1 MKSKITTKIDK
12 RIGQLAK
19 RINNLTIQSET
30 VYSQE
35 VDLII
40 VSDCRDKYRIE
51 RALDGMLGFCFDENM
66 LKLYRKLC
74 RYYYSIDSCAT
85 VEYVYAYRDM
95 WDSGTEG

>member
-1 MKSKITTKIDK
+1 MKSKITIKANR

-19 RINNLTIQSET
+19 RINKLTIQSET
-30 VYSQE
+30 IYSQE

-51 RALDGMLGFCFDENM
+51 RVLDGMLGFCFDKNM

-74 RYYYSIDSCAT
+74 RYYYSIDSRAT
-85 VEYVYAYRDM
+85 VEYIYAYRDM
-95 WDSGTEG
+95 WDSG